1 MYNAAVWLAKV
12 KEASGE
18 DVGIDWQPFSLDQ
31 ANSKEGPDWKA
42 WEQPGALLALRAAEA
57 ARRQGREAFDRFLMA
72 LLKARHEDRRNLE
85 EEETVLDAATA
96 SGLDVARFR
105 EDLADKSLYEDIA
118 RSHTKAVEEHGAF
131 GVPTFVFPN
140 GASTFLKT
148 YAPPTNEEATEMYE
162 SLWKVMENWKY
173 VGEMKRPQPPWP
185 QGVFT

>member
-1 MYNAAVWLAKV
+1 MWLTKV
-12 KEASGE
+12 KEGSGQE
-18 DVGIDWQPFSLDQ
+18 PNVDWQPFALDQ

-42 WEQPGALLALRAAEA
+42 WEQPGALLALRAGEA
-57 ARRQGREAFDRFLMA
+57 ARRQGRESFNAFFMA
-72 LLKARHEDRRNLE
+72 MLKARHEDRRNLE

-96 SGLDVARFR
+96 AGLDLARFR
-105 EDLADKSLYEDIA
+105 EDLADKQLYEDIA

-140 GASTFLKT
+140 GSSTFLKS
-148 YAPPTNEEATEMYE
+148 YAPPTNEEAVEMYD

-185 QGVFT
+185 QGVFQT